1 MDTENCCL
9 GGQKCF
15 NYYEQVDR
23 QTSLFV
29 RVVNFILAP
38 GLRECETRQVSGSS
52 HRVLQGKLTWK
63 LQIQSCSLKK
73 YVTLTFSH
81 QDHEIPYCRVE
92 RKTQAAVIHRL
103 SFIVFLR
110 IITQRASKRKCW
122 YCPGSASAKVYF
134 DHPETLFH
142 LQGGEL
148 QYEGNLQLLHS
159 FNWTVCLCACIRW

>member
-29 RVVNFILAP
+29 RVVNSILAP

-63 LQIQSCSLKK
+63 LQFQSYSSKK
-73 YVTLTFSH
+73 YATLTFSH

-92 RKTQAAVIHRL
+92 RKTQAAVIHRMIYSIL
-103 SFIVFLR
+103 TNYNSESFEKKMLILPRKSQCKGVLWPPWDIVSPTR
-110 IITQRASKRKCW
+110 RRASIWRQS
-122 YCPGSASAKVYF
+122 PTAF
-134 DHPETLFH
+134 L
-142 LQGGEL
+142 
-148 QYEGNLQLLHS
+148 
-159 FNWTVCLCACIRW
+159 I

>member
-29 RVVNFILAP
+29 RVVNSILAP
-38 GLRECETRQVSGSS
+38 GLRECEARQVSGSS

-63 LQIQSCSLKK
+63 LQISIVLIEKIYYCDNK
-73 YVTLTFSH
+73 TFSH

-92 RKTQAAVIHRL
+92 RKTQAAVIHR
-103 SFIVFLR
+103 
-110 IITQRASKRKCW
+110 IT
-122 YCPGSASAKVYF
+122 
-134 DHPETLFH
+134 
-142 LQGGEL
+142 
-148 QYEGNLQLLHS
+148 
-159 FNWTVCLCACIRW
+159 